1 MAYKEKTYAPYH
13 SYHHHHHRH
22 HHHHHLILNEN
33 PGNYEE
39 KRSKLR

>member
-22 HHHHHLILNEN
+22 HHHLILNEN